1 MSRAEKAAELI
12 RAEVSEILR
21 AKVSDPRIG
30 FVSITSVDVS
40 PDLENAA
47 IYVSIFGGEK
57 DKAAAMA
64 GLESATRFI
73 RGELG
78 RRIEFR
84 QVPQIRFAR
93 DDSLE
98 KGSKVLGIINKLHKK
113 DEKKVRP
120 DKKTSKKS

>member
-1 MSRAEKAAELI
+1 MSRPEKAAELI
-12 RAEVSEILR
+12 RAEVSKILR
-21 AKVSDPRIG
+21 AKVSDPRVG

-57 DKAAAMA
+57 DKVAAMA
-64 GLESATRFI
+64 GLDSATRFI

-84 QVPQIRFAR
+84 QVPQIRFVR

-98 KGSKVLGIINKLHKK
+98 KGSNVLGIINKLHK
-113 DEKKVRP
+113 DEKTVRP
-120 DKKTSKKS
+120 SKRAPKKS

>member
-1 MSRAEKAAELI
+1 MSRPEKAAELI

-64 GLESATRFI
+64 GLESATKFV

-78 RRIEFR
+78 RRVEFR
-84 QVPQIRFAR
+84 QVPQIRFVR

-98 KGSKVLGIINKLHKK
+98 KGSNVLGIINKLHK
-113 DEKKVRP
+113 DEKTVQS
-120 DKKTSKKS
+120 SKKAPKKS